1 MAFPIDALGP
11 DVTALFRHLECPICL
26 DLQSDMKILC
36 DGGHSVCSVCY
47 DGMMRSQYLNGR
59 KCPTCRKPVSQ
70 SRPNTA
76 VNALVQALGIAPRT
90 SAAPVIA
97 GPVGRAE
104 RSPIAP
110 IAAPIAPVAPIA
122 APINR
127 IINKSRL
134 KRSIVGKLRT
144 RITKLNQ
151 INHRHLAGGGGRSAY
166 YNRRW
171 IAILNEMRQFG
182 REWRA
187 EALGVCRVD
196 LFQNGPATAREAF
209 FGNA

>member
-11 DVTALFRHLECPICL
+11 DVRALFAHIECPICL
-26 DLQSDMKILC
+26 DLQSDLQILC

-70 SRPNTA
+70 PRPNTA
-76 VNALVQALGIAPRT
+76 VNALVQALNIPPRT
-90 SAAPVIA
+90 PAAPAIA
-97 GPVGRAE
+97 APVGRAE
-104 RSPIAP
+104 RSPIA
-110 IAAPIAPVAPIA
+110 APQAPVIAPVAPVA

-127 IINKSRL
+127 ITDKSRL

-151 INHRHLAGGGGRSAY
+151 IRHSLGGGRSAY
-166 YNRRW
+166 YSRRW
-171 IAILNEMRQFG
+171 IAILNEMRHFG